1 MDKIK
6 LKEYDFKYPVKKGTL
21 VDTCST
27 NLKEIKFSYSVLER
41 LYYDVKSVSNTDLL
55 QSVIRIKKLQDE
67 LDSISETLKS
77 EILKREIPETV
88 IPELDCKAGVIDSN
102 AKTEYDIDT
111 IFKKLK
117 SEKFLKIVNIVDAK
131 AKEELSKEDY
141 FVVQNNSKKILSEKK
156 IVSIRKLAKKDL
168 LKD

>member
-6 LKEYDFKYPVKKGTL
+6 LKECDFKYPVKKGTL
-21 VDTCST
+21 VDVCST
-27 NLKEIKFSYSVLER
+27 NLKSIKTSYSVLER
-41 LYYDVKSVSNTDLL
+41 LYYDVKSVSDTDLL
-55 QSVIRIKKLQDE
+55 ESVIRIKKLQDE
-67 LDSISETLKS
+67 LENISETLKS

-88 IPELDCKAGVIDSN
+88 IPELDCKAGVIVSN
-102 AKTEYDIDT
+102 AKTEYDIDA

-117 SEKFLKIVNIVDAK
+117 SEKFLKIVNIVDSK
-131 AKEELSKEDY
+131 AKENLDKEDY